1 MECFVL
7 VLVLWVFSVCL
18 HEYGHAKV
26 AQLGGDYTVEDKG
39 YLSMNPIHYANPFV
53 SFVIPMAFLLMG
65 GIALPGGAVYID
77 CSLLRSTGWKVAVAL
92 AGPGMN
98 LLLAILLALSLDF
111 FFVPRFPYHV
121 VTYSLAFA
129 LQLQISSILFNL
141 IPIPSFDGFN
151 AIAPLL
157 NPDLENVAYSGV
169 GNYGTIILYIAFST
183 VPALSHGFWTLV
195 AGITGLMGVDPALG
209 LRGLEHFEFWRG

>member
-65 GIALPGGAVYID
+65 GIALPGGAGTIPLGFIAD
-77 CSLLRSTGWKVAVAL
+77 VAVKQGAGRVSRAL
-92 AGPGMN
+92 M
-98 LLLAILLALSLDF
+98 D
-111 FFVPRFPYHV
+111 V
-121 VTYSLAFA
+121 VL
-129 LQLQISSILFNL
+129 
-141 IPIPSFDGFN
+141 
-151 AIAPLL
+151 
-157 NPDLENVAYSGV
+157 
-169 GNYGTIILYIAFST
+169 
-183 VPALSHGFWTLV
+183 
-195 AGITGLMGVDPALG
+195 
-209 LRGLEHFEFWRG
+209 